1 MPLSRTLVG
10 RTIRGHV
17 THVDSRWLMAYAA
30 ASASRL
36 GTTPS
41 PALMRPPHPAHPLF
55 VWGVHWPLMW
65 DRFSELVGGSG
76 DDSALTAAESARAVH
91 YSERIDIAQAIEAG
105 DELRTDATIVAVD
118 LRPGGATLLTRFDTR
133 LAGGDRSI
141 VCVSWSGSYYRGV
154 ELLGPAHALP
164 GLLPPV
170 LPPPPPPSPSAPP
183 ISTSSSSQSTPSSAG
198 TMSDC
203 VAITPAMAGMH
214 EQGARPLLKE
224 IVDITAVEAHI
235 YSECA
240 RIWNP
245 IVSVCLI
252 LYHLIPVAHA
262 INCLLLVLP
271 RQTLFLL
278 SYAQLR

>member
-76 DDSALTAAESARAVH
+76 DDSVLTAAESARAVH

-133 LAGGDRSI
+133 LAGDDFRT

-164 GLLPPV
+164 DLLPPV
-170 LPPPPPPSPSAPP
+170 LPPPPPPS
-183 ISTSSSSQSTPSSAG
+183 TSSASLSPTLSAG
-198 TMSDC
+198 TMPDC
-203 VAITPAMAGMH
+203 VTITPAITGKQD
-214 EQGARPLLKE
+214 QGARPLLKE
-224 IVDITAVEAHI
+224 MIDITAVEAHI

-245 IVSVCLI
+245 IVSVCLT
-252 LYHLIPVAHA
+252 LYHLMPATPAAH
-262 INCLLLVLP
+262 CLLLVLP
-271 RQTLFLL
+271 RRTLSLL
-278 SYAQLR
+278 SYTQPCVIAQC